1 MEYFKVIQKTN
12 RSSIEVNR
20 DEYGNFNFTIK
31 RKDNAKWAISLSK
44 TEAKD
49 LMLFVG
55 KRLSEKYPDEVEEP
69 F

>member
-31 RKDNAKWAISLSK
+31 RKDNVKWSISLSK

-49 LMLFVG
+49 LMSFID

>member
-20 DEYGNFNFTIK
+20 DEYGNFNFVIK
-31 RKDNAKWAISLSK
+31 RKDNVKWSISLSK

-49 LMLFVG
+49 LMLFIG

>member
-20 DEYGNFNFTIK
+20 DEYGNFNFVIK
-31 RKDNAKWAISLSK
+31 RKDNAKWPISLSK

-49 LMLFVG
+49 LMLFIG

>member
-31 RKDNAKWAISLSK
+31 RKDNVKWSISLSK
-44 TEAKD
+44 TDAKD
-49 LMLFVG
+49 LMSFIG

>member
-31 RKDNAKWAISLSK
+31 RKDNVKWSISLSK

-49 LMLFVG
+49 LMSFIG

>member
-12 RSSIEVNR
+12 RSSMEVNR

-31 RKDNAKWAISLSK
+31 RKDNVKWSISLSK

-49 LMLFVG
+49 LMQFVG

>member
-20 DEYGNFNFTIK
+20 DEYGNFNFVIK
-31 RKDNAKWAISLSK
+31 RKDNAKWPISLSK

-49 LMLFVG
+49 LILFIG
-55 KRLSEKYPDEVEEP
+55 KRLSEKYPNEV
-69 F
+69 